1 MDLLDTTALSAAMR
15 NEDEMV
21 EYLEAR
27 RPGTLAIAPPVLAEI
42 EYGLRRLEHG
52 SRARSLL
59 KAQKDRLLGHLR
71 ILDWDQPSSEYFGE
85 IKASLEKAGKLID
98 DFDIA
103 IAAIARSHA
112 ARVITANL
120 VHFRRIEGLESRH
133 WTEAR
138 EPPGHAG

>member
-1 MDLLDTTALSAAMR
+1 MMDLLDTTAFSAAMR

-21 EYLEAR
+21 EYLGPR
-27 RPGTLAIAPPVLAEI
+27 RPGTVAVAPPVLAEI
-42 EYGLRRLEHG
+42 EYGLRRLDRD

-71 ILDWDQPSSEYFGE
+71 ILDWDQPTSEYFGDM
-85 IKASLEKAGKLID
+85 KASLEKAGKLID
-98 DFDIA
+98 DSDIA

-120 VHFRRIEGLESRH
+120 VHFRCIKGVDSRH
-133 WTEAR
+133 WTDA
-138 EPPGHAG
+138 